1 MSLLLALLYP
11 IAIQYERGGW
21 WVLVIP
27 LTLLALVIDV
37 FANYTELAVLTW
49 DFPRKGEYTF
59 STRCQRLQYH
69 DTWGGKVARVV
80 KDYTNFFDPQK
91 DHIV

>member
-1 MSLLLALLYP
+1 MSILLFLLYP

-59 STRCQRLQYH
+59 STRCQRLQYY
-69 DTWGGKVARVV
+69 DTWGGQVARVV
-80 KDYTNFFDPQK
+80 KSYTNFFDPQNN
-91 DHIV
+91 HII